1 MVAHETHRFS
11 DQFQG
16 ALDRPT
22 EMLKEYPLP
31 SMLLMFGIGIGVGVV
46 VAQAVTSCV
55 TEMTEDATMTAKVK
69 RQAFDALSHVLTPSM
84 MKQLQSYT
92 HS

>member
-1 MVAHETHRFS
+1 MVAPQTHRFS

-16 ALDRPT
+16 ALERPA
-22 EMLKEYPLP
+22 EVVQEYPMA
-31 SMLLMFGIGIGVGVV
+31 SMLLMFGIGLGVGVV
-46 VAQAVTSCV
+46 VAQALSGTLAELAEES
-55 TEMTEDATMTAKVK
+55 TMTDKVK
-69 RQAFDALSHVLTPSM
+69 RQAFDAISHVLTPSM

>member
-1 MVAHETHRFS
+1 MVAHQAHRFS
-11 DQFQG
+11 DKFQG
-16 ALDRPT
+16 AMERPA
-22 EMLKEYPLP
+22 EVVQEYPLS
-31 SMLLMFGIGIGVGVV
+31 SMLLMFGVGIGVGVV
-46 VAQAVTSCV
+46 VAQALTSTFHEL
-55 TEMTEDATMTAKVK
+55 TEDPTMTEKVK

>member
-1 MVAHETHRFS
+1 MVAHQTHRFS

-16 ALDRPT
+16 ALERPT
-22 EMLKEYPLP
+22 EMLKEYPLS

-46 VAQAVTSCV
+46 VAQTISSCV
-55 TEMTEDATMTAKVK
+55 TEMTEDPTMTEKVK

-84 MKQLQSYT
+84 MRQLQSYT

>member
-1 MVAHETHRFS
+1 MVAHQTHRFS

-16 ALDRPT
+16 ALERPT
-22 EMLKEYPLP
+22 EMVKEYPLS

-46 VAQAVTSCV
+46 VAQALTSSFHEL
-55 TEMTEDATMTAKVK
+55 TEDPTMTEKVK

-84 MKQLQSYT
+84 MRQLQSYT